1 MNYIKSISI
10 IILISAVLMNCT
22 GKKQGNEEAH
32 SEHEKQNKNT
42 GIELNQGEKWILN
55 EEMKPFLKQS
65 EEILQSYNASNDSS
79 HLELADQLKAQN
91 DQLISSCTM
100 KGKSH
105 DELHK
110 WLHPH
115 LQLVKKLQDAESE
128 KEAEAVIKQL
138 EGSYK
143 IYHQHFQ

>member
-1 MNYIKSISI
+1 
-10 IILISAVLMNCT
+10 MNCN

-32 SEHEKQNKNT
+32 SEHKAQNKNT
-42 GIELNQGEKWILN
+42 GIELNQGEKWIVN

-65 EEILQSYNASNDSS
+65 EEILHSYIASNDTS
-79 HLELADQLKAQN
+79 HSELAGQLKAQN

-115 LQLVKKLQDAESE
+115 LQLVKQLKNAESE
-128 KEAEAVIKQL
+128 KEAKALIQKL
-138 EGSYK
+138 EDSYK
-143 IYHQHFQ
+143 IYHHHFQ

>member
-1 MNYIKSISI
+1 MNNIKSISI
-10 IILISAVLMNCT
+10 IILISAFLMNCD
-22 GKKQGNEEAH
+22 GKKQGNEEGH
-32 SEHEKQNKNT
+32 SEHETQSKNIE
-42 GIELNQGEKWILN
+42 IELNQGEKWVVN

-115 LQLVKKLQDAESE
+115 LQLVKKLQEAESK
-128 KEAEAVIKQL
+128 KEAEAVIQQL
-138 EGSYK
+138 EDSYE
-143 IYHQHFQ
+143 IYHQYFQ

>member
-10 IILISAVLMNCT
+10 IILISAVLMNCN

-32 SEHEKQNKNT
+32 SEHENKNIE
-42 GIELNQGEKWILN
+42 IELNQGEKWVVN
-55 EEMKPFLKQS
+55 EEMQPFLSQS
-65 EEILQSYNASNDSS
+65 EVILQSYNASNNTS

-110 WLHPH
+110 WLRPH
-115 LQLVKKLQDAESE
+115 LQLVKSLQNAESE
-128 KEAEAVIKQL
+128 KDAKAIIKQL
-138 EGSYK
+138 EESYE

>member
-1 MNYIKSISI
+1 MNYIKSFST
-10 IILISAVLMNCT
+10 IILISTVLMNCN
-22 GKKQGNEEAH
+22 GKKQGNEGAH
-32 SEHEKQNKNT
+32 SENKAQNKNIE
-42 GIELNQGEKWILN
+42 IELDEAKKWVVN

-65 EEILQSYNASNDSS
+65 EEILQSYNASNDTS

-115 LQLVKKLQDAESE
+115 LQLVKSLQNAES
-128 KEAEAVIKQL
+128 EAEAVIQRL
-138 EGSYK
+138 EDSYK
-143 IYHQHFQ
+143 IYHQHFH